1 MKMSFYSYKNAN
13 SDNSPGQVCGNILNG
28 LNKRVCIQVKNV
40 YDSALSQQQ
49 LDEERV
55 VISNIVPVLPNTSC
69 RATNTVGCR
78 CNCAG
83 NQCTCNCGSCS
94 TPISHSEAVEN
105 AENSSCPLPQPC
117 GAWTFESCRSSTTA
131 GNISNLSIERLCDR
145 PQYARVKCSVDVP
158 VDVLFVDQRC
168 QEWMGQAHICV
179 DKDVL
184 LCVPEDSVVP
194 FTIESLVSAI
204 CVSGSY
210 IGNCTFEITVC
221 VTVVLKVLAEVDI
234 MIPTYGFCD
243 IPPAEEFAENVCD
256 EFFSLPLFPQSSCA
270 FETVCANTANGSSG
284 NGTVTSATGG
294 SYACGSVAPVSG
306 CGCNAAGTTS
316 TATASTCSNCGTTC
330 LSGTGSLCPRCGCT
344 MTGIS

>member
-1 MKMSFYSYKNAN
+1 MSFYSYKNAN
-13 SDNSPGQVCGNILNG
+13 SENSPGEVCGNVLNG

-49 LDEERV
+49 LDDEEV
-55 VISNIVPVLPNTSC
+55 VIQNIVPVLSNASC
-69 RATNTVGCR
+69 RSTNTTGCR
-78 CNCAG
+78 CNCSG
-83 NQCTCNCGSCS
+83 NQCTCNCASCS
-94 TPISHSEAVEN
+94 TPISHAEAVEN
-105 AENSSCPLPQPC
+105 AENSGCPLPQPC
-117 GAWTFESCRSSTTA
+117 GAWTFESCRSSTTS

-145 PQYARVKCSVDVP
+145 PQYARVKCTVDVP

-168 QEWMGQAHICV
+168 QEWMGQAKLCV

-204 CVSGSY
+204 CVSGTY

-256 EFFSLPLFPQSSCA
+256 EFFSLPIFPQSSCA
-270 FETVCANTANGSSG
+270 FETLCSSDASGSGTA
-284 NGTVTSATGG
+284 TAALGG
-294 SYACGSVAPVSG
+294 SYACGSVASTSG
-306 CGCNAAGTTS
+306 CCSNGAS
-316 TATASTCSNCGTTC
+316 TANGSSASTCSNCGTTC
-330 LSGTGSLCPRCGCT
+330 ISGSGSLCPRCGCT

>member
-1 MKMSFYSYKNAN
+1 MAMSFYSYKNAN
-13 SDNSPGQVCGNILNG
+13 SEACPGEVCGNILNG
-28 LNKRVCIQVKNV
+28 LNKRVCVQVKNV

-49 LDEERV
+49 LDNAEV
-55 VISNIVPVLPNTSC
+55 TVSNIVPVLPNGNCRPSNTS
-69 RATNTVGCR
+69 GCK
-78 CNCAG
+78 CSCSG
-83 NQCTCNCGSCS
+83 NQCSCS
-94 TPISHSEAVEN
+94 CSSCSAPITHAEAVEN
-105 AENSSCPLPQPC
+105 AENSACPLPQPC

-131 GNISNLSIERLCDR
+131 GNISNLNIERLCDR

-158 VDVLFVDQRC
+158 VDVLFMDQRC
-168 QEWMGQAHICV
+168 QEWMGQAHVCV

-221 VTVVLKVLAEVDI
+221 VTVVLKVIAEVDI
-234 MIPTYGFCD
+234 MLPTYGFCE
-243 IPPAEEFAENVCD
+243 IPPAEEYAENICD

-270 FETVCANTANGSSG
+270 FENACESGGTGTATAAMGGSYTCGSVNGSRSCG
-284 NGTVTSATGG
+284 CASAGSSATG
-294 SYACGSVAPVSG
+294 S
-306 CGCNAAGTTS
+306 AA
-316 TATASTCSNCGTTC
+316 TCSNCGTTC
-330 LSGTGSLCPRCGCT
+330 LSGSGSLCPRCGCT

>member
-1 MKMSFYSYKNAN
+1 MSFYSYKNAN
-13 SDNSPGQVCGNILNG
+13 SENSPGEVCGSILNG

-49 LDEERV
+49 LDGEEV
-55 VISNIVPVLPNTSC
+55 TIENIVPVLPGSNCRPTS
-69 RATNTVGCR
+69 TIGCS
-78 CNCAG
+78 CSCSG
-83 NQCTCNCGSCS
+83 NRCTCNCGSCS
-94 TPISHSEAVEN
+94 TPISHAEAVEN
-105 AENSSCPLPQPC
+105 AENSSCLPQPC

-145 PQYARVKCSVDVP
+145 PQYARVKCTVDVP

-168 QEWMGQAHICV
+168 QEWMGQTRIYV

-204 CVSGSY
+204 CVSGTY

-234 MIPTYGFCD
+234 MIPTYGFCEV
-243 IPPAEEFAENVCD
+243 PPAEEFAENVCD

-270 FETVCANTANGSSG
+270 FENVCENGSGSAA
-284 NGTVTSATGG
+284 TVSSVLGG
-294 SYACGSVAPVSG
+294 SYACGSVSPSKN
-306 CGCNAAGTTS
+306 CGCASSGS
-316 TATASTCSNCGTTC
+316 ASTCSNCGTTC

-344 MTGIS
+344 MTGVS

>member
-1 MKMSFYSYKNAN
+1 MNMSFYSYKNAN
-13 SDNSPGQVCGNILNG
+13 SENSPGEVCGSILNG

-49 LDEERV
+49 LDGEEV
-55 VISNIVPVLPNTSC
+55 TIENIVPVLPGSNCRSTGSIGCSC
-69 RATNTVGCR
+69 SCS
-78 CNCAG
+78 G
-83 NQCTCNCGSCS
+83 NRCTCNCGSCS
-94 TPISHSEAVEN
+94 TPISHAEAVEN
-105 AENSSCPLPQPC
+105 AENSSCLPQPC

-145 PQYARVKCSVDVP
+145 PQYARVKCTVDVP

-168 QEWMGQAHICV
+168 QEWMGQARICV

-234 MIPTYGFCD
+234 MIPTYGFCE

-270 FETVCANTANGSSG
+270 FEHVCENGSGASAQ
-284 NGTVTSATGG
+284 TVSSALGG
-294 SYACGSVAPVSG
+294 SYACGSTSSG
-306 CGCNAAGTTS
+306 RSCGCNGSAS
-316 TATASTCSNCGTTC
+316 TASTCSNCGTTC